1 MSGAPVVQS
10 DHRERAL
17 DHAIDDK
24 RGRVR
29 HVTSMPATIVI
40 SHYDQIPCIV
50 RDLSDSGAK
59 IGLSR
64 RYVLSER
71 FWIVIRHA
79 NVTRRASLM
88 WRRGEFAG
96 IAFDHPFE

>member
-1 MSGAPVVQS
+1 MIGGNVVESFRQES
-10 DHRERAL
+10 AADRPAE
-17 DHAIDDK
+17 DK

-79 NVTRRASLM
+79 NVIRRASLM

-96 IAFDHPFE
+96 IAFDRPFE